1 MPHRNPPDPGGPLR
15 RITST
20 AVIIAFALVMTAS
33 VLGVMAWKALD
44 AKKTALASSSSD
56 IQNLAHSLSEHASH
70 AIQAVDIAMAG
81 MVDLLKYRD
90 PEPERFNRYLAE
102 TAKTLPQLR
111 GIGVTDAKGN
121 WTYSSFPET
130 PRHNVADRSYFPYHR
145 DTPDN
150 TLRISELVQSRLDD
164 RSSMIVLS
172 KRITKLDGSFGGVVA
187 AAIDKDYFNGFYRR
201 FQLGPDGG
209 ISLIRNDGT
218 LLIRWPLSDK
228 STDLSR
234 TDLFTRHLKQSSVG
248 YYKIISPFDGIVK
261 HLGYE
266 ETPHYPMVVTV
277 AMSEDWMLADWRK
290 TLRTD
295 LIVAGVLLCMI
306 LLLAALLALQFHFRS
321 KTERALRERE
331 AHYRLLA
338 NNIADIIIL
347 IDARS
352 LLRYVSR
359 SVEPVLGLRPKDL
372 ARQIMLRPG
381 PSRGQ
386 GKRPVRRPH
395 GSAGID
401 SVSTVVFRHY
411 RADGTLAWVESKF
424 KLATEPSDPART
436 EFLCVIRDVTE
447 RKRMEDELTQL
458 NRRLTQLAATDG
470 LTGLTNRR
478 TFDGFLRREY
488 ESCEEIA
495 VLLFDIDNFK
505 GYNDTYGHQAG
516 DRCLQAVA
524 KAIGDA
530 TCRYVRPVRALW
542 RRGIR
547 GRAAE
552 HLGRCR
558 LEGRRSDPA
567 DGSGAGHSE
576 HGLQPRIHHHQ
587 RGRRRQKPLDA
598 RRGRVG
604 GGSRHRALSS
614 QASRPQPQH
623 RCIPRSTCNMSRA
636 PPSSTTAS
644 SRRPNGRISA
654 RFVSSCRS
662 FWPDR

>member
-359 SVEPVLGLRPKDL
+359 SAEPVLGLRPKDL
-372 ARQIMLRPG
+372 VGKSCFDLVHPDDRESVQSGDRTAQGNRQRQHGRVPAL
-381 PSRGQ
+381 SR
-386 GKRPVRRPH
+386 RRN
-395 GSAGID
+395 AG
-401 SVSTVVFRHY
+401 V
-411 RADGTLAWVESKF
+411 G
-424 KLATEPSDPART
+424 
-436 EFLCVIRDVTE
+436 
-447 RKRMEDELTQL
+447 RKQ
-458 NRRLTQLAATDG
+458 
-470 LTGLTNRR
+470 
-478 TFDGFLRREY
+478 
-488 ESCEEIA
+488 
-495 VLLFDIDNFK
+495 V
-505 GYNDTYGHQAG
+505 QAG
-516 DRCLQAVA
+516 D
-524 KAIGDA
+524 G
-530 TCRYVRPVRALW
+530 TERPCPD
-542 RRGIR
+542 GIPLR
-547 GRAAE
+547 
-552 HLGRCR
+552 H
-558 LEGRRSDPA
+558 
-567 DGSGAGHSE
+567 
-576 HGLQPRIHHHQ
+576 PR
-587 RGRRRQKPLDA
+587 
-598 RRGRVG
+598 
-604 GGSRHRALSS
+604 RHRA
-614 QASRPQPQH
+614 QAD
-623 RCIPRSTCNMSRA
+623 
-636 PPSSTTAS
+636 
-644 SRRPNGRISA
+644 GG
-654 RFVSSCRS
+654 
-662 FWPDR
+662 

>member
-1 MPHRNPPDPGGPLR
+1 MPYRNPPDPGGLLR
-15 RITST
+15 RVPAT
-20 AVIIAFALVMTAS
+20 AVVIIFALVMTAC

-44 AKKTALASSSSD
+44 AKKMALASGSAD
-56 IQNLAHSLSEHASH
+56 IQNLVHSLSEHASH
-70 AIQAVDIAMAG
+70 TIQAADIAMAG

-90 PEPERFNRYLAE
+90 PEPDRFNRYLAE

-111 GIGVTDAKGN
+111 GIGVADAKGN
-121 WTYSSFPET
+121 WSYSSLPEQ
-130 PRHNVADRSYFPYHR
+130 PRHNVSDRSYFAYHR

-150 TLRISELVQSRLDD
+150 TLRISELLQSRIDE

-187 AAIDKDYFNGFYRR
+187 AAIDKDYFNGFYRT

-209 ISLIRNDGT
+209 ISLIRSDGT
-218 LLIRWPLSDK
+218 LLMRWPASDK
-228 STDLSR
+228 SKDLSR
-234 TDLFTRHLKQSSVG
+234 TDLFSKHLKLSSVG
-248 YYKIISPFDGIVK
+248 SYKIISPFDGIVK
-261 HLGYE
+261 YFGYE

-277 AMSEDWMLADWRK
+277 AVSEDWLLSEWWK
-290 TLRTD
+290 GLRTD
-295 LIVAGVLLCMI
+295 AIVAGVLLCMI
-306 LLLAALLALQFHFRS
+306 LMLAALLALQFRFRN
-321 KTERALRERE
+321 KIERALRERE

-359 SVEPVLGLRPKDL
+359 SAEPVLGLRPKDL
-372 ARQIMLRPG
+372 LGKSCFDLMHPDDRESVKSATARL
-381 PSRGQ
+381 
-386 GKRPVRRPH
+386 K
-395 GSAGID
+395 GID

-411 RADGTLAWVESKF
+411 RGDGTLAWVESKF
-424 KLATEPSDPART
+424 KLASEPSDPART

-488 ESCEEIA
+488 EACEEIA
-495 VLLFDIDNFK
+495 VLLLDIDNFK

-530 TCRYVRPVRALW
+530 TVNTSGLSARYGGEEFAVVLPNTAEDAALKVAESIRLTVRAL
-542 RRGIR
+542 GI
-547 GRAAE
+547 
-552 HLGRCR
+552 
-558 LEGRRSDPA
+558 P
-567 DGSGAGHSE
+567 
-576 HGLQPRIHHHQ
+576 
-587 RGRRRQKPLDA
+587 
-598 RRGRVG
+598 
-604 GGSRHRALSS
+604 
-614 QASRPQPQH
+614 
-623 RCIPRSTCNMSRA
+623 N
-636 PPSSTTAS
+636 TAS
-644 SRRPNGRISA
+644 SRGYITISVGVAARNRSTLDEAALVGEADTALYQAKRLGRNRS
-654 RFVSSCRS
+654 VLYSSLDLQYVKSESIQHDGEFTPGERAH
-662 FWPDR
+662 